1 MFFYCVMTFA
11 LVSVVCSGVD
21 DNETIKVY
29 RNGAADP
36 DGNQP
41 GDLYVTIKV
50 FVSSTIVLYDCYKL
64 AMCMLNHRIPS
75 QVRED
80 PVFRREKADIHV
92 DAVLNVSQVIISS
105 GK

>member
-1 MFFYCVMTFA
+1 MLLYCVVTFA

-21 DNETIKVY
+21 DNETIKIY

-50 FVSSTIVLYDCYKL
+50 FVHSTIVLY
-64 AMCMLNHRIPS
+64 
-75 QVRED
+75 
-80 PVFRREKADIHV
+80 
-92 DAVLNVSQVIISS
+92 
-105 GK
+105 